1 MTLHKI
7 FALLRRSQTLKSDA
21 CGHGT
26 TPVTET
32 QQTAQALPRLDR
44 LEVHNAIVQHL
55 EWCMLFNEH
64 LGADPDA
71 QPAPAALPDAQHSE
85 LGLWI
90 ARISQEP
97 AGQHPL
103 LAELA
108 QENRRFHRLA
118 QQALDFARSQ
128 RLDLASS
135 LLNLEFERSRS
146 RVLEIL
152 RSLQRHTQTA
162 EPR

>member
-7 FALLRRSQTLKSDA
+7 FNLLWHSPTPEFTTS
-21 CGHGT
+21 GHGDGPVGGRKL
-26 TPVTET
+26 TPPPMP
-32 QQTAQALPRLDR
+32 ALDR
-44 LEVHNAIVQHL
+44 LEVHNAIVHHL
-55 EWCMLFNEH
+55 EWCLLFNEH

-71 QPAPAALPDAQHSE
+71 LNAPPALPDADHSG
-85 LGLWI
+85 LGRWI
-90 ARISQEP
+90 AQVSHD
-97 AGQHPL
+97 ATVQHPL
-103 LAELA
+103 LLELE

-118 QQALDFARSQ
+118 LKALDFARSQ

-152 RSLQRHTQTA
+152 RSLQKH
-162 EPR
+162 